1 MSAVDCITANVR
13 GQERPANRGRWSSRL
28 GFVLAAS
35 ASAVGLGNIWKFPY
49 VTGTNG
55 GGSFVLVY
63 LLCILLVAAPIM
75 IAEILLGRTTQ
86 RSPVGAFRAM
96 ARHGSRHW
104 SILGWLAL
112 VAGFLILSY
121 YFVVAGWTL
130 HYAHLA
136 VTGALFAEAGA
147 DDLQQMFAG
156 VYANPAVNVF
166 WQLVFIMLTVAVVLG
181 GVQKGIE
188 RCCRFLFPLLVL
200 VLLALLAQAASGP
213 GLARGMEFVFGFRA
227 SGVTAA
233 GVLEA
238 LGHSFFTLGLGM
250 GAMITYGSYL
260 GREEDVVAATAAVAG
275 LDTFVSLCA
284 CMIIFPII
292 FAFDLA
298 PDAGPGLVFV
308 SLPVAFAQMSGGHI
322 WAVVFF
328 ALLAMAALSS
338 TVSVLEV
345 IVSHLCDERRIR
357 RWQACALSGCALF
370 LAGIPSSLSGGTYL
384 FGSWFEG
391 VTSTAFGTGR
401 NWFDFVD
408 YIASNWLLPMS
419 GLGIAVFFAWR
430 VGGPARELAF
440 RSGTGFGRLYWG
452 WVGVLRYLAPPAV
465 IAVFLH
471 AAGMV

>member
-1 MSAVDCITANVR
+1 MIREPSGKQAPTA
-13 GQERPANRGRWSSRL
+13 SR
-28 GFVLAAS
+28 
-35 ASAVGLGNIWKFPY
+35 
-49 VTGTNG
+49 
-55 GGSFVLVY
+55 
-63 LLCILLVAAPIM
+63 
-75 IAEILLGRTTQ
+75 R
-86 RSPVGAFRAM
+86 
-96 ARHGSRHW
+96 
-104 SILGWLAL
+104 
-112 VAGFLILSY
+112 
-121 YFVVAGWTL
+121 
-130 HYAHLA
+130 
-136 VTGALFAEAGA
+136 
-147 DDLQQMFAG
+147 
-156 VYANPAVNVF
+156 
-166 WQLVFIMLTVAVVLG
+166 
-181 GVQKGIE
+181 
-188 RCCRFLFPLLVL
+188 RFLFPLLVL

-322 WAVVFF
+322 W
-328 ALLAMAALSS
+328 
-338 TVSVLEV
+338 
-345 IVSHLCDERRIR
+345 
-357 RWQACALSGCALF
+357 
-370 LAGIPSSLSGGTYL
+370 TYL

-419 GLGIAVFFAWR
+419 GLGIAVFFAWP

-440 RSGTGFGRLYWG
+440 RSGTRFGRFYWG